1 MAWDTPKGPI
11 TKFSAYSPHLGR
23 ISVDVDDGGAD
34 HFGQVRR
41 VVSGP
46 AAVLGRR
53 ETHLRLDLLLVLKTV
68 GDHRLCMYV
77 LFTVNKVLFRF
88 MNTPD
93 CL

>member
-1 MAWDTPKGPI
+1 M
-11 TKFSAYSPHLGR
+11 TKFSTYSPHLGR

-68 GDHRLCMYV
+68 GDHRLCMYYLPSIRHFFV
-77 LFTVNKVLFRF
+77 FFI
-88 MNTPD
+88 
-93 CL
+93 

>member
-1 MAWDTPKGPI
+1 MPKGPI

-34 HFGQVRR
+34 HLGQVRG

-53 ETHLRLDLLLVLKTV
+53 EPHLR
-68 GDHRLCMYV
+68 
-77 LFTVNKVLFRF
+77 FRF
-88 MNTPD
+88 AACIETVSGYWL
-93 CL
+93 CS

>member
-1 MAWDTPKGPI
+1 MGHAKRA
-11 TKFSAYSPHLGR
+11 TKQNSLHMCSPHLGR

-53 ETHLRLDLLLVLKTV
+53 EPHLR
-68 GDHRLCMYV
+68 
-77 LFTVNKVLFRF
+77 FRF
-88 MNTPD
+88 AACIETVSGYWLCSKIMYCHQGTFSFYEFT
-93 CL
+93 